1 MKITFILKSGI
12 EFLPPIFPRIV
23 LCAERNHN
31 VTVICSKLLDEYKTF
46 FNQKG
51 IKFFETNHNTKIFNR
66 HCKILDWIGF
76 NKSVW
81 SIVKRENLS
90 DSVLYICSGDT
101 ALALGGELLKHK
113 YALQSNE
120 LYDTN
125 SMYKKMLKKFAVN
138 AMAFVVPEFS
148 RANICMYW
156 YGLKKMPFV
165 IPNYPYI
172 SKENTGIEDIPQNA
186 VDIVNSISDKKIVLY
201 QGVIS
206 AGDRSLGVI
215 AEALSQI
222 NDENYVLLLMGKN
235 KNSSYEAIKQVYGNT
250 YYIPFIAAPK
260 HLWVTGKAHIGVLSY
275 DRISLNNIFC
285 APNKIYEYSAF
296 GVPMLGN
303 NIPGLKYCIETN
315 DMGVCADFEDV
326 QNVKAAIL
334 ELSKGNENYSKKS
347 KEFFESFAFIEETNR
362 LIDFLDNNAI

>member
-12 EFLPPIFPRIV
+12 EFLPPIFPRIM
-23 LCAERNHN
+23 LCAERNHE
-31 VTVICSKLLDEYKTF
+31 VAVICSKLLDEYKTLF
-46 FNQKG
+46 SQKE
-51 IKFFETNHNTKIFNR
+51 IKFFETNHNTKILNR
-66 HCKILDWIGF
+66 HCKILDWAGF

-81 SIVKRENLS
+81 SIVKREKLS

-101 ALALGGELLKHK
+101 ALALGSRLFDYK

-125 SMYKKMLKKFAVN
+125 SMYKKMLKKFAQN
-138 AMAFVVPEFS
+138 ATAFIVPEFS

-165 IPNYPYI
+165 IPNFPYI
-172 SKENTGIEDIPQNA
+172 AKGTTDNEDIPKS
-186 VDIVNSISDKKIVLY
+186 VIDLMDSIADKKIILY

-215 AEALSQI
+215 ADALKEI
-222 NDENYVLLLMGKN
+222 NDDNFVLLLMGKN
-235 KNSSYEAIKQVYGNT
+235 KNSSYEAIKEIYDKT

-275 DRISLNNIFC
+275 DRVSLNNLFC

-315 DMGVCADFEDV
+315 GMGVCADFEDV
-326 QNVKAAIL
+326 ETVKNAIIRL
-334 ELSKGNENYSKKS
+334 CEENSGYSKKS
-347 KEFFESFAFIEETNR
+347 KEFFESFTFIDETNK
-362 LIDFLDNNAI
+362 LFDSLDRAAN